1 MKIGNSFSEVY
12 ENRLVERLNSGDP
25 GAVEEFYNAYRDR
38 VYISVL
44 KKVGGDETVAEDIV
58 QETFLAA
65 LNSLDRFRG
74 DSRLYTWLRGIENHK
89 VSDFYR
95 HRAQEARSGEL
106 FLNTDFITI
115 EQFGDIELLTPS
127 IMETEEARHAIQQ
140 ALVTLPADYRQVLVL
155 KYIEELPVLQ
165 ISRVMGKSVKSV
177 EGLLSRARKTLRTS
191 LLGASV
197 SN

>member
-1 MKIGNSFSEVY
+1 MKIGGSFSEVY

-25 GAVEEFYNAYRDR
+25 GAVDEFYDAYRNR

-44 KKVGGDETVAEDIV
+44 KKVDGDEAVAEDIV

-74 DSRLYTWLRGIENHK
+74 DSRLYTWLRSIENHK

-127 IMETEEARHAIQQ
+127 IMETEEARHTIQQ

-177 EGLLSRARKTLRTS
+177 EGLLSRARKALRTA
-191 LLGASV
+191 LLGAV
-197 SN
+197 ESN

>member
-1 MKIGNSFSEVY
+1 MKIGGSFSEVY
-12 ENRLVERLNSGDP
+12 ENRLVERLHSGDP
-25 GAVEEFYNAYRDR
+25 DAVEEFYNAYRDR

-44 KKVGGDETVAEDIV
+44 RKVDGDEAVAEDIV

-65 LNSLDRFRG
+65 LNSLDRYRG
-74 DSRLYTWLRGIENHK
+74 DSRLYTWLHGIENHK

-95 HRAQEARSGEL
+95 RRAQEARSGEL

-115 EQFGDIELLTPS
+115 EQFGDFELLAPS
-127 IMETEEARHAIQQ
+127 IMETEEERHTMQQ

-165 ISRVMGKSVKSV
+165 ISRVMGRSVKSV
-177 EGLLSRARKTLRTS
+177 EGLLSRARTALRTA
-191 LLGASV
+191 LLGAGE